1 MAVESCPAE
10 TVSTAL
16 SLSSR
21 SALGGAPV
29 SMDLD
34 GHRGA
39 AARVSA
45 VLHNYTLTLA
55 FACAGSLSPRD
66 MDCPR
71 RLSRTVPDAA
81 RYTRPWRV
89 VGARRGELHA

>member
-21 SALGGAPV
+21 LPPPPPPP
-29 SMDLD
+29 
-34 GHRGA
+34 A